1 MKRKILLAVTLLV
14 LLLAI
19 SYIKSV
25 RGDNSRQA
33 NLLEGQK
40 KSSRLL
46 QSKEN
51 QIDSL
56 RVAAGNLELAMADSL
71 TRQKQGHQR
80 DVDSLVRTID
90 ASNKQLEKLKQA
102 QKKPAAKKKS
112 TAVEPKN
119 PALEKNKKILKYY
132 KKRYSDLPGDL
143 SDYERKVALN
153 EIREDTSR
161 RFKITLSEL
170 KTIRARNKLSY

>member
-25 RGDNSRQA
+25 RGDSSRQA
-33 NLLEGQK
+33 SLLEGQE

-56 RVAAGNLELAMADSL
+56 RVVAGNLELAMADSL
-71 TRQKQGHQR
+71 TKQRQSHQR
-80 DVDSLVRTID
+80 DVDSLARTIE
-90 ASNKQLEKLKQA
+90 ASNTQIEKLKQA
-102 QKKPAAKKKS
+102 QKKPATKKKS
-112 TAVEPKN
+112 TATKPKN
-119 PALEKNKKILKYY
+119 PTLEKHKSILKYY
-132 KKRYSDLPGDL
+132 RKRYIDLPVDL

-153 EIREDTSR
+153 EIREDTAK

-170 KTIRARNKLSY
+170 RSIRTKNKLGY